1 MGFTEQHNDLSRRAV
16 RIETHAFTFSRTSR
30 HPLNFHVQRN
40 MGCGGGINRSPGSDN
55 GITLDLHP
63 PSLPDKPLA
72 APILGQI
79 SGASCYVNL

>member
-1 MGFTEQHNDLSRRAV
+1 MIQAKGQQEGSKHSDTYLYSPSYVSPF
-16 RIETHAFTFSRTSR
+16 
-30 HPLNFHVQRN
+30 NFHVQRTR
-40 MGCGGGINRSPGSDN
+40 GCGGGRNRSPDSDN

-79 SGASCYVNL
+79 SAAIAM